1 VTLEDF
7 EDSEDHDDFKHDR
20 LTTEVGLGG
29 PRQQKSKRIRES
41 NTVIGFGSGTQDTRS
56 RYVSEYGGTPNANTR
71 KSVALTN
78 HTAMTASRMP
88 VVRKDPNEEFF
99 KMTLLAYKLNNA
111 KKRRVAE
118 SKSDGNVCG
127 SQTSG
132 AALPQVGR
140 VDRIVLCPRLE
151 RAQRK

>member
-1 VTLEDF
+1 MTLEDF
-7 EDSEDHDDFKHDR
+7 EGSEDHDDFKHDR

-41 NTVIGFGSGTQDTRS
+41 NTVVGFGSGTQDTRS
-56 RYVSEYGGTPNANTR
+56 RYVSEYGGTPNTNTR

-111 KKRRVAE
+111 K
-118 SKSDGNVCG
+118 N
-127 SQTSG
+127 
-132 AALPQVGR
+132 AALLKVSPMEMFAEVKRVGLPFHKWAEW
-140 VDRIVLCPRLE
+140 IE
-151 RAQRK
+151 